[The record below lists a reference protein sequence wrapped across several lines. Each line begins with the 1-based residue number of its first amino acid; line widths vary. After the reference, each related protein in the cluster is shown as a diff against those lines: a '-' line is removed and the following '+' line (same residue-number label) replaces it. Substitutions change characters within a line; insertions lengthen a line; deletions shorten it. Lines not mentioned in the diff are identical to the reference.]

1 MAICKQL
8 KQPNESQNVFRDL
21 DEDGQETSESK
32 KNQQYDPNLPQNR
45 NIVKFLK
52 QVEKANLFSNLLLNI
67 TQRDFEDTTYTN
79 QNRRTIGKIGQ
90 KRLKSLELM

>member
-8 KQPNESQNVFRDL
+8 KQPNDSQNVFRDL

-45 NIVKFLK
+45 NVVKFLK

-67 TQRDFEDTTYTN
+67 TQRDFDDPPYRN
-79 QNRRTIGKIGQ
+79 QNQLTIQKIG
-90 KRLKSLELM
+90 